1 MLSGIYTYN
10 VDGKGRIVMPGRFLD
25 ALGNPF
31 LLAGNPAGYLVAASR
46 PDVLQERA
54 GVRGFI
60 ECRIKDPTGRFVIPS
75 ALREFAELNQSG
87 EAAVIGAGDDVEI
100 WSKRR
105 WESQARPPFPSP
117 ARGAA
122 SPDPH
127 LSYVPTPAAA
137 ATVRQKALYGQ
148 PYIEVEGALTLAETD
163 RVLTRLETALRGRPR
178 TLFLDVRGADT
189 IDAAFLVALEPLVR
203 QLAAHGGR
211 MAVLTERADVALL
224 VERLCGL
231 KYARVFTNLESGLWW
246 LVDEG
251 HA

>member
-31 LLAGNPAGYLVAASR
+31 LLAGNPEGYLVAASR
-46 PDVLQERA
+46 PDLLRDRA

-60 ECRIKDPTGRFVIPS
+60 ECRINDPTGRFVIPS
-75 ALREFAELNQSG
+75 ALREFAELHHSG
-87 EAAVIGAGDDVEI
+87 EAAVIGAGEDVEI

-105 WESQARPPFPSP
+105 WEGQARPPFQPSG
-117 ARGAA
+117 RGG
-122 SPDPH
+122 DLH
-127 LSYVPTPAAA
+127 QSYAPTAGV
-137 ATVRQKALYGQ
+137 TIRQKALYGQ
-148 PYIEVEGALTLAETD
+148 PYLEVEGALTLGETD

-178 TLFLDVRGADT
+178 TLFLDVRGVDT
-189 IDAAFLVALEPLVR
+189 IDAAFLIALEPLAR
-203 QLAAHGGR
+203 QLASHGGR
-211 MAVLTERADVALL
+211 MAVLTERTDVAVL
-224 VERLCGL
+224 VERLCGM
-231 KYARVFTNLESGLWW
+231 KYVRVFTNLEVGLWW